1 MRKAACEPPVNSVF
15 VCRMSKFLFES
26 SYISLVPSDGEAKDI
41 WV

>member
-1 MRKAACEPPVNSVF
+1 MGAAYYSVF
-15 VCRMSKFLFES
+15 IFSMYKFLFES